1 MAHRIAAAGS
11 ERIDELQPLW
21 LQLHH
26 DAQRVSPRSTP
37 NWRAAACATL

>member
-21 LQLHH
+21 LQLHQ
-26 DAQRVSPRSTP
+26 DARRCSTRSTP
-37 NWRAAACATL
+37 NRRAAACVTL